1 MSFNNSL
8 FVAKTLQ
15 KAIMHRSRLKNI
27 YILKRN
33 DRNWEKYKNQR
44 NFCVDLLRKSR
55 AEHLKNLNVKRY
67 VLKQLNL
74 IKTVTILLL

>member
-44 NFCVDLLRKSR
+44 TFCVDLLRKSR

-67 VLKQLNL
+67 V
-74 IKTVTILLL
+74 